1 MQLSA
6 DRILTTHVGSL
17 PRPDEVAALLQQQE
31 RGEPYDP
38 DALDALVRRGVADV
52 VARQREVGV
61 DVVSDGEMSKIAYST
76 YAKDRLTGFE
86 GDSERR
92 PNRDVAP
99 YPAFRQRMARMIGEQ
114 PMRRPR
120 CVGPVAVRDAGP
132 LRRDLEHFRAALEGA
147 GVTDAFMTSSSPGV
161 ASMFMPNAYYPTH
174 EAYVEALG
182 AAMRQEYEAV
192 AAAGF
197 VLQVD
202 CPDLAMA
209 FHTGFQDMS
218 EAAFLRRAEHHV
230 EVLNGALENVPAG
243 SVRMHV
249 CWGNYEGP
257 HDHDIPVAKIMP
269 ILLRA
274 KPSAISFEASNPRHA
289 HEWTEWR
296 DARIPDDKVLIP
308 GVLDSTSNFVEH
320 PELVAQRI
328 ETFAAIVGRE
338 RVLAG
343 SDCGFGTFRGLRQ
356 AGPGHR
362 VRETAGP
369 GRGRGHREP
378 AALVLGPSAP

>member
-1 MQLSA
+1 MKLST
-6 DRILTTHVGSL
+6 DRMLTTHVGSL
-17 PRPDEVAALLQQQE
+17 PRPDDVAALLLLKE
-31 RGEPYDP
+31 RGEPYDR
-38 DALDALVRRGVADV
+38 DELDALVRRGVAGV
-52 VARQREVGV
+52 VERQKEAGV
-61 DVVSDGEMSKIAYST
+61 DIVSDGEMSKIAYST

-92 PNRDVAP
+92 PNLDVAP
-99 YPAFRQRMARMIGEQ
+99 YPAFRQKMARMTGDQ
-114 PMRRPR
+114 PMRRPQ
-120 CVGPVAVRDAGP
+120 CVGPVQVKDREP
-132 LRRDLEHFRAALEGA
+132 LRKDIEHFRAALEGA
-147 GVTDAFMTSSSPGV
+147 GVAGAFMTSSSPGV

-182 AAMRQEYEAV
+182 AAMKEEYEAI
-192 AAAGF
+192 AAAGLL
-197 VLQVD
+197 LQVD

-209 FHTGFQDMS
+209 FHTGFQDLD
-218 EAAFLRRAEHHV
+218 EEAFLKRAEHHV
-230 EVLNGALENVPAG
+230 EVLNGALENVPAE

-257 HDHDIPVAKIMP
+257 HDHDIPVSKIMP

-274 KPSAISFEASNPRHA
+274 KPCAVSFEASNPRHA

-296 DARIPDDKVLIP
+296 DAKVPGDKVLIP

-343 SDCGFGTFRGLRQ
+343 SDCGFGTFAGYGKLDPDIVFEKLRAQ
-356 AGPGHR
+356 AEG
-362 VRETAGP
+362 
-369 GRGRGHREP
+369 
-378 AALVLGPSAP
+378 AAIASRRLWP